1 MDDAITGMREG
12 APLGSAFTLIR
23 AVGSGTVG
31 TVWAVSRKGSW
42 ALYAAKFLKPEYH
55 KDSEFLE
62 RFVRERTVL
71 SQLHHQYIVPI
82 EDMVVEGDNLAIV
95 MEYQHGGSVREF
107 LQKQKN
113 LLPGEAFG
121 IVERVLLALEYAHR
135 AGVLHLDIK
144 PDNVLLSGHYGD
156 VLVEQVR
163 VADFGIA
170 TLMGQTESQGFYG
183 TPAYMSP
190 ERKAYGSSDSSADI
204 YSAGVMLHELL
215 VGAVPLVDA
224 DSAVQISDHLPEDVC
239 TVLENLM
246 SLSPKNRPQAAQA
259 VAQVRALRKKYQD
272 ADRFEYEER
281 ASENQST
288 GGRQRTVIRG
298 GEQAPAQAASD
309 NYSTQVP
316 ELGEAS
322 HQTIIRPVTEA
333 PVVEE
338 EEIDEE
344 FENEQPRTVASQ
356 LKRPLVWGSILG
368 ILALICACVFVF
380 INSSGEKK
388 QEGPKEHWTA
398 SSGTNSPLPSG
409 LGTRLEADYDPS
421 SHTATVKF
429 EYSTQKSG
437 LHGDILQVIPGLS
450 TDSCPQTTWNQASE
464 AEEIRKN
471 QAAITG
477 LDTKCAWNVSNLKIP
492 ANSAV
497 TMSAK
502 VDIDIPDQ
510 KSLEKWLGEITKK
523 TQTAISDPDVK
534 SASYPIQRIQKI
546 EVQVPNRVVNQSA
559 VPVTLLPVWPSGK
572 DDLNPLMK
580 LPQTG
585 TPSQAITSLAPDTG
599 DIAFT
604 DGCSGHL
611 SISAD
616 QKNVTALSV
625 APQCKLNVQVGNF
638 TNLQSNAFSI
648 TSR

>member
-135 AGVLHLDIK
+135 SGVLHLDIK

-156 VLVEQVR
+156 ALVEQVR

-224 DSAVQISDHLPEDVC
+224 DSAVQISDHLPEDVR

-298 GEQAPAQAASD
+298 GEQAPAQAAQD

-421 SHTATVKF
+421 SHAATVKF

>member
-135 AGVLHLDIK
+135 SGVLHLDIK

-156 VLVEQVR
+156 ALVEQVR

-224 DSAVQISDHLPEDVC
+224 DSAVQISDHLPEDVR

-298 GEQAPAQAASD
+298 GEQAPAQVAQD

-388 QEGPKEHWTA
+388 REGPKEHWTA

-437 LHGDILQVIPGLS
+437 L
-450 TDSCPQTTWNQASE
+450 
-464 AEEIRKN
+464 

>member
-1 MDDAITGMREG
+1 MNDAITGMREG

-135 AGVLHLDIK
+135 SGVLHLDIK

-156 VLVEQVR
+156 ALVEQVR

-224 DSAVQISDHLPEDVC
+224 DSAVQISDHLPEDVR

-298 GEQAPAQAASD
+298 GEQVPAQAAQD

-338 EEIDEE
+338 EEIDED

-409 LGTRLEADYDPS
+409 LGTRLEADSDPS
-421 SHTATVKF
+421 SHTATVNF

>member
-135 AGVLHLDIK
+135 SGVLHLDIK

-156 VLVEQVR
+156 ALVEQVR

-170 TLMGQTESQGFYG
+170 TLMGQTENQGFYG

-224 DSAVQISDHLPEDVC
+224 DSAVQISDHLPEDVR

-298 GEQAPAQAASD
+298 GEQAPAQAAQD

-409 LGTRLEADYDPS
+409 LGTRLEADYAPS

-502 VDIDIPDQ
+502 IDIDIPDQ

>member
-135 AGVLHLDIK
+135 SGVLHLDIK

-156 VLVEQVR
+156 ALVEQVR

-298 GEQAPAQAASD
+298 GEQAPAQAAQD

-409 LGTRLEADYDPS
+409 LGTRLEVDYDPS

-502 VDIDIPDQ
+502 IDIDIPDQ

>member
-135 AGVLHLDIK
+135 SGVLHLDIK

-156 VLVEQVR
+156 ALVEQVR

-204 YSAGVMLHELL
+204 YSAGAMLHELL

-224 DSAVQISDHLPEDVC
+224 DSAVQISDHLPEDVR

-298 GEQAPAQAASD
+298 GEQAPAQAAQD

-421 SHTATVKF
+421 SHAATVKF

-437 LHGDILQVIPGLS
+437 LHGDILQVVPGLS

>member
-95 MEYQHGGSVREF
+95 MEYQHGGGVREF

-135 AGVLHLDIK
+135 SGVLHLDIK

-156 VLVEQVR
+156 ALVEQVR

-224 DSAVQISDHLPEDVC
+224 DSAVQISDHLPEDVR

-437 LHGDILQVIPGLS
+437 LHGDILQVVPGLS
-450 TDSCPQTTWNQASE
+450 TDSCPQTTWNQSSE